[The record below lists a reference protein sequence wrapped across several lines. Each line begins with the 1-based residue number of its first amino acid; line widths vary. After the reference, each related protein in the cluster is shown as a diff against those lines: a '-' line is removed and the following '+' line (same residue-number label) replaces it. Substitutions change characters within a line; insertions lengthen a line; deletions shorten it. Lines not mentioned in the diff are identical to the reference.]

1 LKRLINILTLFA
13 ISVAAICFLFPIY
26 WMVVGSFEHLGDTVK
41 IPPHF
46 LPYNATLENY
56 IAILFEQPFFH
67 WIVNSLVTASAAT
80 LICTTS
86 SCLAGYAFAKKEFPF
101 KNIIFWVLLS
111 AMMIP
116 SQVVL
121 IPLFITMK
129 KLGLYNTYP
138 GVFLPSTF
146 NAGYMFLARQYF
158 STIPSEFID
167 AARMDGASE
176 FRIFLSVIVPI
187 SKPLIAALSI
197 FCFVGVWSSFLWPL
211 IITSTK
217 EARTLPVAVAT
228 VCWQPEG
235 LMDIGLAMAGAT
247 LVAIPMYIF
256 FFSFQKYFVKG
267 ITLGGVKG

>member
-1 LKRLINILTLFA
+1 
-13 ISVAAICFLFPIY
+13 
-26 WMVVGSFEHLGDTVK
+26 MVKGSFETIGETVK
-41 IPPHF
+41 IPPNF
-46 LPYNATLENY
+46 LLHNATSTNY
-56 IAILFEQPFFH
+56 VTILFDYPFFR
-67 WIVNSLVTASAAT
+67 WILNSFVIAFSAT
-80 LICTTS
+80 FICTSS

-101 KNIIFWVLLS
+101 KNIIFWLLLS

-121 IPLFITMK
+121 IPLFIAIR

-138 GVFLPSTF
+138 GVFLPLSF

-167 AARMDGASE
+167 AARIDGASE
-176 FRIFLSVIVPI
+176 LRIFCSIIAPI

-197 FCFVGVWSSFLWPL
+197 FCFVGVWSNFLWPL
-211 IITSTK
+211 IITNTK
-217 EARTLPVAVAT
+217 ETRTLPVAIAT
-228 VCWQPEG
+228 LCWQPEG
-235 LMDIGLAMAGAT
+235 MMDIGLAMAGAT
-247 LVAIPMYIF
+247 LVAVPMYIF